1 MKCIYLLRSFFLL
14 WKWISKS
21 SLVWCLIL
29 QPDVHAGQCWAFKGE
44 SGYLVI
50 QLAVPIRPTAFSLE
64 HIPKSLSTTGK
75 IDSAPRDF
83 EVYVS
88 QTLCVFIFSSF
99 AHVCMYTYTCTV
111 ILSDQLIRHS
121 QNKTSCHCHFN

>member
-1 MKCIYLLRSFFLL
+1 MGSAFICSGFFFL

-88 QTLCVFIFSSF
+88 QTMCFYFFQFCTCMHVHIHMHSHTLWPVDKTFTKQNQLSLSF
-99 AHVCMYTYTCTV
+99 
-111 ILSDQLIRHS
+111 
-121 QNKTSCHCHFN
+121 